1 MSLSWRD
8 VNAIYQIYPR
18 SFMDANNDGVGD
30 IRGVIDRLDYIK
42 GQKDSLDIDAI
53 WFSPIFPSP
62 MADMGYDVSDYCDI
76 DPLFGTLDDFKELIE
91 KAHARNINVMI
102 DFVPNHTSDQ
112 HEWFKESRK
121 SRKGPYAEYYT
132 WRDPAPGG
140 GPPNNWLSIFGAL
153 PGSMMMVVTN
163 TISTPFWRRNP
174 ILIGTTLWY
183 AMK

>member
-76 DPLFGTLDDFKELIE
+76 DPLFGTL
-91 KAHARNINVMI
+91 MI
-102 DFVPNHTSDQ
+102 LRSS
-112 HEWFKESRK
+112 SRK
-121 SRKGPYAEYYT
+121 RMHE
-132 WRDPAPGG
+132 
-140 GPPNNWLSIFGAL
+140 I
-153 PGSMMMVVTN
+153 
-163 TISTPFWRRNP
+163 
-174 ILIGTTLWY
+174 
-183 AMK
+183 